1 MTSDATVTPPVV
13 PLEAMLITATRK
25 QAGSHDHRKVNHAR
39 GVADAL
45 AWVLA
50 GMPRPEAGTAL
61 RDLWEDARP
70 PRS

>member
-1 MTSDATVTPPVV
+1 MADDVSP
-13 PLEAMLITATRK
+13 EALMAAALRR

-39 GVADAL
+39 GVSDAV

-50 GMPRPEAGTAL
+50 GRPRPEAGTLL